1 MPKGLKPT
9 SQLITIGFRAAES
22 AANTFTQAQVDLQ
35 LNPLDLEVFVVQA
48 IDIDTS
54 APEALIGTNT
64 IVSASLS
71 STSRTTMGGLE
82 DSNVMA
88 VKTVQFRSQNA
99 TTPPVAYVSGSM
111 ESVPTNQ
118 EYLGI
123 IATND
128 FFVQVEGANNTA
140 VKNATGKMYG
150 YRAKADAEIFAAL
163 TQSELLSAN

>member
-9 SQLITIGFRAAES
+9 SQLITIGFRATES

-48 IDIDTS
+48 VDIDTS

-64 IVSASLS
+64 NVQASVS
-71 STSRTTMGGLE
+71 STTRTTIGALS
-82 DSNVMA
+82 DSNVLA
-88 VKTVQFRSQNA
+88 VKEVQFRSQNA
-99 TTPPVAYVSGSM
+99 TTPPVPYVSGSM
-111 ESVPTNQ
+111 ETPPTNM
-118 EYLGI
+118 EYLAI

-128 FFVQVEGANNTA
+128 FFVQVEGDNNA
-140 VKNATGKMYG
+140 AAKNCTGKLYG

-163 TQSELLSAN
+163 TQSELLSS